1 MSRAACFRL
10 AWDTGVALPVSVWHR
25 SPGFAPQTG
34 HSKSMA
40 FMFTV
45 YADASGAEVTMQ
57 VKTAT
62 LSHFRLIPGIV
73 LIAVSSTGTCL
84 LRCHPEPGGGICGS
98 SHDHPVRV
106 DWAGTVA

>member
-1 MSRAACFRL
+1 
-10 AWDTGVALPVSVWHR
+10 
-25 SPGFAPQTG
+25 
-34 HSKSMA
+34 
-40 FMFTV
+40 MFTV